1 MNIGNCPRCGKLYAL
16 NLKEMCGNCLK
27 DIEREYEC
35 CAEFLRE
42 QKGATIN
49 ELSEAT
55 QVSIRQITRF
65 IKEGRISIV
74 DAPNLSYPCE
84 VCGALIRESNMC
96 DSCRARLT
104 KELRQAVSD
113 DKSGSDNYRRGNGAY
128 SAIDK
133 LR

>member
-27 DIEREYEC
+27 DIEREYERV
-35 CAEFLRE
+35 EFLRE

-49 ELSEAT
+49 EVSVAT
-55 QVSIRQITRF
+55 EVSIRQITRF
-65 IKEGRISIV
+65 IKEGRISV
-74 DAPNLSYPCE
+74 ADAPMTYPCE
-84 VCGALIRESNMC
+84 VCGTLIRESNMC

-113 DKSGSDNYRRGNGAY
+113 DKSGTDDYRRCLQCY
-128 SAIDK
+128 
-133 LR
+133 R

>member
-27 DIEREYEC
+27 DIEREYERC
-35 CAEFLRE
+35 VEFLRE

-49 ELSEAT
+49 EVSVAT
-55 QVSIRQITRF
+55 EVSIRQITRF
-65 IKEGRISIV
+65 IKEGRISV
-74 DAPNLSYPCE
+74 ADAPNMTYPCE
-84 VCGALIRESNMC
+84 VCGTLIRESNMC

-113 DKSGSDNYRRGNGAY
+113 DKSGTDDYRREMVPTV
-128 SAIDK
+128 
-133 LR
+133 L